1 MLLFLVILFG
11 YLIGSIPT
19 SVWVGKALH
28 GCDIREHG
36 SKNAGATNTFRV
48 LGKRSGWFVLIVDVS
63 KGVIAACLPHFF
75 DETWLVGY
83 KDEFLIL
90 QLCGSFSAVF
100 GHVFPVFAGFR
111 GGKGVAT
118 SLGIV
123 IGINPYAA
131 IVCLVIFLA
140 VFISSRFVSLGAITA
155 ALCFPF
161 ISYFIINEDA
171 RIMIVFTIV
180 LGTLVIFAHRKNID
194 RLLKGQE
201 NKMNLFSK
209 KA

>member
-36 SKNAGATNTFRV
+36 SKNAGATNTFRI

-75 DETWLVGY
+75 AETWLVGY

-155 ALCFPF
+155 ALFFPF

>member
-1 MLLFLVILFG
+1 MLLLTIILLG

-19 SVWVGKALH
+19 AVWVGKAVH
-28 GCDIREHG
+28 GIDIREHG

-48 LGKRSGWFVLIVDVS
+48 LGKRSGWFVLLVDVS
-63 KGVIAACLPHFF
+63 KGVLAACLPHFF
-75 DETWLVGY
+75 AYLLIGY

-100 GHVFPVFAGFR
+100 GHVFPIFANFR

-131 IVCLVIFLA
+131 IVCLAIFLV
-140 VFISSRFVSLGAITA
+140 VFLRSRFVSLGAITA

-161 ISYFIINEDA
+161 ISYFMIKEDA
-171 RIMIVFTIV
+171 RIMIVFTVV
-180 LGTLVIFAHRKNID
+180 LGLLVILAHRKNID
-194 RLLKGQE
+194 RLLNGQE
-201 NKMNLFSK
+201 SKMNLFSK

>member
-1 MLLFLVILFG
+1 MLLLTIILLG
-11 YLIGSIPT
+11 YIIGSIPT
-19 SVWVGKALH
+19 AVWVGKSFR
-28 GCDIREHG
+28 GIDIREHG

-48 LGKRSGWFVLIVDVS
+48 LGKRFGWLVLIVDVS
-63 KGVIAACLPHFF
+63 KGVLAACLPHFF
-75 DETWLVGY
+75 TYMLEGY

-100 GHVFPVFAGFR
+100 GHVFPIFAHFR

-131 IVCLVIFLA
+131 LVCIAIFLV
-140 VFISSRFVSLGAITA
+140 VFLSSRYVSLGAIIS

-161 ISYFIINEDA
+161 VSYFMIQEDA
-171 RIMIVFTIV
+171 RIMIIFTVV
-180 LGTLVIFAHRKNID
+180 LGVMVILAHRKNID
-194 RLLKGQE
+194 RLWKGEE
-201 NKMNLFSK
+201 NKMNLFAK

>member
-1 MLLFLVILFG
+1 MLLLTIIFLGYIL
-11 YLIGSIPT
+11 GSIPT
-19 SVWVGKALH
+19 AVWVGKAFHNL
-28 GCDIREHG
+28 DIREHG

-48 LGKRSGWFVLIVDVS
+48 LGKRYGWLVLFIDVS
-63 KGVIAACLPHFF
+63 KGVLAACLPHFF
-75 DETWLVGY
+75 ADMLVGY

-90 QLCGSFSAVF
+90 QLCGAFSAVV
-100 GHVFPVFAGFR
+100 GHVFPLFANFR

-131 IVCLVIFLA
+131 MVCLAIFLV
-140 VFISSRFVSLGAITA
+140 VFLSSRYVSLGAIIS

-161 ISYFIINEDA
+161 ISYFMINEDA
-171 RIMIVFTIV
+171 RIMIVFTVV
-180 LGTLVIFAHRKNID
+180 LGVMVILAHRKNID
-194 RLLKGQE
+194 RLWKGEE
-201 NKMNLFSK
+201 NKMNLFAK

>member
-1 MLLFLVILFG
+1 MLLLTIILLG
-11 YLIGSIPT
+11 YIIGSIPT
-19 SVWVGKALH
+19 AVWVGKSFR
-28 GCDIREHG
+28 GIDIREHG

-48 LGKRSGWFVLIVDVS
+48 LGKRFGWLVLIVDVS
-63 KGVIAACLPHFF
+63 KGVLAACLPHFF
-75 DETWLVGY
+75 TYMLEGY

-100 GHVFPVFAGFR
+100 GHVFPIFAHFR

-123 IGINPYAA
+123 IGINPYTAL
-131 IVCLVIFLA
+131 VCLVIFLV
-140 VFISSRFVSLGAITA
+140 VFLSSRYVSLGAIIS

-161 ISYFIINEDA
+161 VSYFMIQEDA
-171 RIMIVFTIV
+171 RIMIIFTVV
-180 LGTLVIFAHRKNID
+180 LGVMVILAHRKNID
-194 RLLKGQE
+194 RLWKGEE
-201 NKMNLFSK
+201 NKMNLFAK

>member
-75 DETWLVGY
+75 AETWLVGY

-155 ALCFPF
+155 ALFFPF